1 LCNKPG
7 VHKTSRIVMENFDS
21 SKYDRML
28 KVGLPEGAVQQQMQK
43 DSLEKS
49 IIDMYFKSRLAANTV
64 TSAAAASP
72 GPSGKPAAADL
83 AASAATGAAAASSVP
98 PATPVAAATAA
109 AAAKPAAAAPA
120 KAPASAP
127 APGAAAARAVVP
139 TLSPVKP
146 TNEKLAAIMAAVD
159 KFFGASDSSV
169 KNAAVLDVCKQVLS
183 GENLTLAGKQLNT
196 LVEAEPAAPAAR
208 ALVPVPVPVPVP
220 ASTSAIVHTETS
232 AKTPVAASAADVPDV
247 DVSKYEKMQKVGLPD
262 GAVEQQM
269 RKDGMTEVTIAKFF
283 KRPLPASARI
293 VVPRKTHATDAAAP
307 ATLTASAPAP
317 APATGI
323 APSAATPTTPASG
336 AGAAATVVAAS
347 PRLVSETAAGAG
359 SPAAPAAVELAEGAV
374 PVSEAE
380 AGAGAEA
387 GVVGV
392 AAEGAVPVAEAEA
405 GAGAEAGVVGVAAE
419 GAVPVAEAEAGAG
432 AEAGVVGVAA
442 EGAVPVAEAEAGA
455 EAGADAD
462 GTAPPRRPATPPRA
476 SITTPAVSAL
486 APTSAPSTVEFLYLP
501 PAKLESIK
509 ETARTFDLQ
518 TYYQPLSIIT
528 NDEILLSDPRLG
540 NKETI
545 LTENCKVIADGL
557 LAATYILLTES
568 NLDKIS
574 RAKLFF
580 NFAEANL
587 QKFKSLCHLENLNED
602 LLAMKTALRSNQ
614 DYKKQHRFLKQLLT
628 ETRTRKRPVRIE
640 MLPEPHPVRIEVLQD
655 ALDTVD

>member
-1 LCNKPG
+1 
-7 VHKTSRIVMENFDS
+7 MENFDS

-405 GAGAEAGVVGVAAE
+405 GA
-419 GAVPVAEAEAGAG
+419 
-432 AEAGVVGVAA
+432 
-442 EGAVPVAEAEAGA
+442 

-518 TYYQPLSIIT
+518 TYYRPLSIIT